1 MDRWKKILK
10 QIKALGYKGGDD
22 DIAAIVKFLA
32 GENEASEAY
41 TLTDSVGDI
50 NSDTVEAVYKAAKK
64 PKAKAVAIP
73 SDEDEGETD
82 QPGIDWKARA
92 KQAEARAKGHGE
104 WAGAEGERQAE
115 RETKAMTNWAW
126 TPKGVQEAR
135 IAKAYN
141 RRVSDHDPKAH
152 FGDADEA
159 AAFGAFVRLSAW
171 GNRDYPQKVRDKE
184 ICHKL
189 QSTYDD
195 ASGGIT
201 VPDDFDPSLF
211 RLREKV
217 GGGHMLAEQVSM
229 ARDKVTRPRRTAGL
243 SVMTPGE
250 GGTITGSSMAFDSYE
265 LVATKRAGYAE
276 FTSEMFNDSAINI
289 ADVLGEE
296 GLYALEA
303 DLENAYINGDGT
315 STYWGVVGLGQ
326 RFQNVLTAGGGTWA
340 TDAGNLASV
349 TVGSGNLWSELVQA
363 DFDDVIGRQNDYDI
377 PYTQTWLC
385 GKRFKDTVI
394 NPKIRAAGG
403 AVYEVFQGVPGPT
416 YNGGNIV
423 TSTKMPRFQAN
434 SQFCAFYGDFRLASA
449 VGRVRGSLSVAT
461 SDQVGFLK
469 DTTYIR
475 FMHRA
480 AICVHDVGNYSGTAA
495 SRVFGP
501 IVGLLTAAS

>member
-10 QIKALGYKGGDD
+10 QLRALGYKGTDD
-22 DIAAIVKFLA
+22 DIEAVKKFLA
-32 GENEASEAY
+32 GENEEGETITLSDANGKVDIEA
-41 TLTDSVGDI
+41 
-50 NSDTVEAVYKAAKK
+50 AFKAAKK
-64 PKAKAVAIP
+64 PKAKAVTIEDDE
-73 SDEDEGETD
+73 SEEDESD
-82 QPGIDWKARA
+82 DKVDYKA
-92 KQAEARAKGHGE
+92 KYLQAEARANGHGE
-104 WAGAEGERQAE
+104 WASQESE
-115 RETKAMTNWAW
+115 RETEKKGLTNWSF
-126 TPKGVQEAR
+126 TPRGVLEAR
-135 IAKAYN
+135 LEKAYN
-141 RRVSDHDPKAH
+141 RRISANDPKAN
-152 FGDADEA
+152 FSDAEEA
-159 AAFGAFVRLSAW
+159 AAFGAFIRLAAF
-171 GNRDYPQKVRDKE
+171 GKRDYAQKSRDKE

-189 QSTYDD
+189 QSTHDD

-229 ARDKVTRPRRTAGL
+229 ARDKVVRPRRTSGL

-265 LVATKRAGYAE
+265 LVASKRAGYAE

-296 GLYALEA
+296 GIYALES

-326 RFQNVLTAGGGTWA
+326 RFQDVLTAGGGTWA
-340 TDAGNLASV
+340 TDADKLASV

-394 NPKIRAAGG
+394 NPRIRAAGG
-403 AVYEVFQGVPGPT
+403 AVYEIFQGLPSAT
-416 YNGGNIV
+416 FNGGNIV

-469 DTTYIR
+469 DTIYIR

-480 AICVHDVGNYSGTAA
+480 AICVHDVGNYSATAA